1 MGHRDWVERVFVLAR
16 LFKRRVVCARFKAH
30 FKHEDIV
37 VRRHKYVAWWWC
49 CKTIGK
55 TKTLNSVKDFPSRQ
69 KRGKRDRKKRGVKK
83 RAPKKGQKR
92 GKKTTKIFFLFFF
105 VRVRGNNLPI
115 ILFPPDTR
123 ARAFH
128 DSLLDFTRTKN
139 AFEASAS
146 NSFERKGTRRDFVF
160 FRAARFGRIIFS
172 PTSYARF
179 DFFGRHVF
187 SLGEETKR
195 RGTKTLEVIHRKTF
209 WHFQFAL

>member
-1 MGHRDWVERVFVLAR
+1 M
-16 LFKRRVVCARFKAH
+16 
-30 FKHEDIV
+30 
-37 VRRHKYVAWWWC
+37 
-49 CKTIGK
+49 
-55 TKTLNSVKDFPSRQ
+55 
-69 KRGKRDRKKRGVKK
+69 
-83 RAPKKGQKR
+83 
-92 GKKTTKIFFLFFF
+92 
-105 VRVRGNNLPI
+105 RVRGNNLPI

-160 FRAARFGRIIFS
+160 FSRGAFWS
-172 PTSYARF
+172 HHLLPDLYARF

-195 RGTKTLEVIHRKTF
+195 RGTKTLEVTKPEDVLAFPIRSLRKRKRKHTTTRRREGNQRASPPTSRATKGTSRVF
-209 WHFQFAL
+209 RRRAFVARLFGGVGRVRKVGFR